1 MSTAREMSGTL
12 SIPKS
17 ISHLRVAELPA
28 SVRLQSMFVGAGVRR
43 LGDLNGRSVQEFL
56 EQKHCGVATIAALQ
70 QLLQQAIAGEFDDS
84 AVEQGNPAEALLN
97 LIELAIERLSDRYRH
112 LLLERVGAAGGRRPL
127 THEQLAQ
134 QHGLTNAR
142 IGRLLIDAFSALRKT
157 FGPRIPRLL
166 DLVRT
171 RCFSNVCPLTPELL
185 RQWAPEFRS
194 RLHLSTEAHVRII
207 GELDENTPAWPYG
220 HELRKGEPDEDVCKL
235 AAHVATI
242 ARQAGGYLT
251 LPQAYRRL
259 KTQRRHRSLTV
270 PQFLLR
276 LKRARRIRIE
286 FDKPQQPVIRSFR
299 RLIHRRRSPD

>member
-1 MSTAREMSGTL
+1 MSTVREMSGTL

-17 ISHLRVAELPA
+17 ISHLRVAELPGP
-28 SVRLQSMFVGAGVRR
+28 VRLQSMFIGAGVRR

-70 QLLQQAIAGEFDDS
+70 QLLQKAIAGEFDDS
-84 AVEQGNPAEALLN
+84 AVEQSNPAEALLN
-97 LIELAIERLSDRYRH
+97 LIELAIERLPDRYRR
-112 LLLERVGAAGGRRPL
+112 LLLKRVGAGGRRPL

-134 QHGLTNAR
+134 QHGVTNAR

-185 RQWAPEFRS
+185 RQWAPEFSS

-207 GELDENTPAWPYG
+207 GELDENSPAWPYG
-220 HELRKGEPDEDVCKL
+220 HELWRSKPDEDARKL
-235 AAHVATI
+235 AAHLATI
-242 ARQAGGYLT
+242 ATQAGGNLT

-270 PQFLLR
+270 PQFLLG
-276 LKRARRIRIE
+276 LKRARRIRIQ